1 MLSNAVIIFV
11 HIIIDL
17 LIRRE
22 MIQMKGSIYQYPNPT
37 LHTPSLQ
44 YLGFLD
50 ARGKLLCFVNQCVLK
65 IGRDYRK

>member
-17 LIRRE
+17 LIRKE
-22 MIQMKGSIYQYPNPT
+22 MKGSIYQDPNPT

-50 ARGKLLCFVNQCVLK
+50 TRGKSLCFVNQCLLQ